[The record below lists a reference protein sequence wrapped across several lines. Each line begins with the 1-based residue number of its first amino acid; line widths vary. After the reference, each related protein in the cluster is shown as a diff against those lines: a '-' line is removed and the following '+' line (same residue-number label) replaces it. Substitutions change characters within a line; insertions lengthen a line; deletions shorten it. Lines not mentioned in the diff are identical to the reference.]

1 MGEID
6 EKEANR
12 NAVSSVSQRLGSRP
26 ADYRDSTGSAGGGQA
41 ASEFCEGLGADQRR
55 SVAGGAASMDSVREL
70 ESATG
75 VRAGNGSATGAP
87 GVHGQE
93 VGAGSGQK
101 TGIQGMSHTMAVAQQ
116 KGGDG
121 KTASVVHFAFD
132 YFERGHRVAVVDLD
146 TQGNASHTL
155 EHFASGYV
163 ASAMFSD
170 SPDKLSA
177 HFGDLGE
184 GPRLSLIASDKDLAD
199 MEELSFDEAAECF
212 KSNIEALAKAGF
224 DVILI
229 DNAPSLGTTLAA
241 SLYAADSVI
250 SPIKPEYYSIMGI
263 KKMLTVIANVRKIN
277 TKLQFLGMVPS
288 MVDMRNPSHV
298 QNLAELQEAYP
309 NLMIPLSIGLRSS
322 IADALADQM
331 PVWKIKKTSA
341 RKAAQE
347 MRALAA
353 YAIEKMEIK

>member
-1 MGEID
+1 MGEIH
-6 EKEANR
+6 EKEVNR
-12 NAVSSVSQRLGSRP
+12 IAVSGVSQGLGGG
-26 ADYRDSTGSAGGGQA
+26 AANHRDSTGGFGGGKA
-41 ASEFCEGLGADQRR
+41 ASELREGAGADQGR
-55 SVAGGAASMDSVREL
+55 SVAGGASGMDSVRKL
-70 ESATG
+70 ESAPR
-75 VRAGNGSATGAP
+75 VRTGNGNFAGTPS
-87 GVHGQE
+87 VHGQE

-101 TGIQGMSHTMAVAQQ
+101 KGIQGMSHTMAVAQQ

-121 KTASVVHFAFD
+121 KTASVVHLAFD
-132 YFERGHRVAVVDLD
+132 YFERGYRVAVVDLD

-155 EHFASGYV
+155 ENFASGYV
-163 ASAMFSD
+163 ASAMFSQSFD
-170 SPDKLSA
+170 NISA
-177 HFGDLGE
+177 HFANLPE
-184 GPRLSLIASDKDLAD
+184 TPLLSLIASDKDLAD

-212 KSNIEALAKAGF
+212 KSNIEALARAGF
-224 DVILI
+224 DIILI

-353 YAIEKMEIK
+353 YAIEKMEIQ

>member
-1 MGEID
+1 M
-6 EKEANR
+6 
-12 NAVSSVSQRLGSRP
+12 
-26 ADYRDSTGSAGGGQA
+26 T
-41 ASEFCEGLGADQRR
+41 
-55 SVAGGAASMDSVREL
+55 
-70 ESATG
+70 
-75 VRAGNGSATGAP
+75 
-87 GVHGQE
+87 
-93 VGAGSGQK
+93 
-101 TGIQGMSHTMAVAQQ
+101 HTMAVAQQ

-155 EHFASGYV
+155 EQFASGYA
-163 ASAMFSD
+163 ASAMFSE
-170 SPDKLSA
+170 SADKLSA
-177 HFGDLGE
+177 HFGELSE
-184 GPRLSLIASDKDLAD
+184 GPLLSLIAADKDLAN
-199 MEELSFDEAAECF
+199 MEELDFDEAKECF
-212 KSNIEALAKAGF
+212 KSNIEALAKSGY
-224 DVILI
+224 DIILI

-309 NLMIPLSIGLRSS
+309 KLMIPLTIGLRSS

-331 PVWKIKKTSA
+331 PVWQIKKTSA

>member
-12 NAVSSVSQRLGSRP
+12 GAVSDVPQGLGRRP
-26 ADYRDSTGSAGGGQA
+26 ANDRDSSGGAGGRQGS
-41 ASEFCEGLGADQRR
+41 SEFREVLGFNQGG
-55 SVAGGAASMDSVREL
+55 SVPSGVTGMDSVRKL
-70 ESATG
+70 ESSAG
-75 VRAGNGSATGAP
+75 VRTGYGSTTGTP

-93 VGAGSGQK
+93 VGAGSSKEKGNQV
-101 TGIQGMSHTMAVAQQ
+101 MSHTMAVAQQ

-132 YFERGHRVAVVDLD
+132 YFERGYRVAVVDLD

-155 EHFASGYV
+155 EHYASGYA

-170 SPDKLSA
+170 SADKLSK
-177 HFGDLGE
+177 HFANLPE
-184 GPRLSLIASDKDLAD
+184 GPLLRLVASDKDLAD
-199 MEELSFDEAAECF
+199 MEELSFDDAAECF
-212 KSNIEALAKAGF
+212 KANIEALKSAGF

-277 TKLQFLGMVPS
+277 TKLQFMGMVPS

-309 NLMIPLSIGLRSS
+309 KLMIPLSIGLRSS

>member
-1 MGEID
+1 
-6 EKEANR
+6 
-12 NAVSSVSQRLGSRP
+12 
-26 ADYRDSTGSAGGGQA
+26 
-41 ASEFCEGLGADQRR
+41 
-55 SVAGGAASMDSVREL
+55 
-70 ESATG
+70 
-75 VRAGNGSATGAP
+75 
-87 GVHGQE
+87 
-93 VGAGSGQK
+93 
-101 TGIQGMSHTMAVAQQ
+101 MSHTMAVAQQ

-121 KTASVVHFAFD
+121 KTASVVHFGFD
-132 YFERGHRVAVVDLD
+132 YFEHGHRVAVIDLD

-155 EHFASGYV
+155 AHFASGYV
-163 ASAMFSD
+163 ASAMFSE

-177 HFGDLGE
+177 HFANLPE
-184 GPRLSLIASDKDLAD
+184 GPLLSLIASDKDLAD

-212 KSNIEALAKAGF
+212 KSNVEALAKAGF
-224 DVILI
+224 DIILI

>member
-1 MGEID
+1 M
-6 EKEANR
+6 
-12 NAVSSVSQRLGSRP
+12 
-26 ADYRDSTGSAGGGQA
+26 T
-41 ASEFCEGLGADQRR
+41 
-55 SVAGGAASMDSVREL
+55 
-70 ESATG
+70 
-75 VRAGNGSATGAP
+75 
-87 GVHGQE
+87 
-93 VGAGSGQK
+93 
-101 TGIQGMSHTMAVAQQ
+101 HTMAVAQQ

-121 KTASVVHFAFD
+121 KTASVVHFGFD
-132 YFERGHRVAVVDLD
+132 FFERGNRVAVVDLD

-163 ASAMFSD
+163 ASSMFSAGA
-170 SPDKLSA
+170 DKLSA
-177 HFGDLGE
+177 HFADLRE
-184 GPRLSLIASDKDLAD
+184 GPLLRLIAADKDLAD

-212 KSNIEALAKAGF
+212 KSNIEALGKAGF
-224 DVILI
+224 NIILI

-309 NLMIPLSIGLRSS
+309 KLMIPLTIGLRSS

-331 PVWKIKKTSA
+331 PVWQIKKTSA

-347 MRALAA
+347 IRALAA
-353 YAIEKMEIK
+353 YAIDKMENK